1 MEPSTTENQAS
12 AESTSPP
19 LVGRDC
25 LALTDRGAE
34 HNLGTEAESA
44 PKQDPDHPTGRIA
57 ILADVHSNMQALVAV
72 LREVQV
78 SGAERIVF
86 LGDVVGY
93 GAAPAE
99 CVELIRKLGGDCV
112 TGNHEEAVRMVRRRG
127 LQDMPANWKGDGY
140 LAGIVHS
147 AESLNDEQ
155 VKWLTKLPYYLRIP
169 GAVVAHACLE
179 NQQRFRYIEDA
190 AAAVPTLALLKLDR
204 HNVGFFGHTHAQQVF
219 PDPAGSVEWLDET
232 RFRVPVGMSCVV
244 MVGAVGQ
251 PRHAAD
257 RRASWV
263 VWDADKRVVELRRTE
278 YKRLAAAKAIIQAGL
293 PAESAMRLLTEPETA
308 ILENWILSDSRVGH
322 AGHLA
327 KARHP

>member
-1 MEPSTTENQAS
+1 MA
-12 AESTSPP
+12 
-19 LVGRDC
+19 GRYAP
-25 LALTDRGAE
+25 ALTNGKSEQKQDTKSE
-34 HNLGTEAESA
+34 PA
-44 PKQDPDHPTGRIA
+44 PIPDPDHRTGRIA
-57 ILADVHSNMQALVAV
+57 ILADIHANLQALVAV

-127 LQDMPANWKGDGY
+127 LRNMPTDWKGDGY
-140 LAGIVHS
+140 LAGLVHS
-147 AESLNDEQ
+147 AKSLNDEQ
-155 VKWLTKLPYYLRIP
+155 VGWLTELPYYLRIP

-179 NQQRFRYIEDA
+179 NEQRFRYVEDA
-190 AAAVPTLALLKLDR
+190 AAAAPTLALLKLDR
-204 HNVGFFGHTHAQQVF
+204 HNVGFFGHTHVQEVF
-219 PDPAGSVEWLDET
+219 PDPAGDVEWLDET

-251 PRHAAD
+251 PRHVAD

-278 YKRLAAAKAIIQAGL
+278 YKRLSAAKAIIQAGL

-308 ILENWILSDSRVGH
+308 ILENWILSDPRVGH

-327 KARHP
+327 KAGHP

>member
-1 MEPSTTENQAS
+1 MEPSTTENQS
-12 AESTSPP
+12 STN
-19 LVGRDC
+19 
-25 LALTDRGAE
+25 LALPPIAGQDTAKATTGRSVSKQ
-34 HNLGTEAESA
+34 GTKSEPS
-44 PKQDPDHPTGRIA
+44 PTPDPDHRTGRIA
-57 ILADVHSNMQALVAV
+57 ILSDVHANMQALVAV

-112 TGNHEEAVRMVRRRG
+112 TGNHEEAVRMVHRRG
-127 LQDMPANWKGDGY
+127 LQDMPADWKRDGY
-140 LAGIVHS
+140 LAGLVHS
-147 AESLNDEQ
+147 AKSLNDEQ
-155 VKWLTKLPYYLRIP
+155 VGWLTELPYYLRIP

-179 NQQRFRYIEDA
+179 NEQRFRYIEDA
-190 AAAVPTLALLKLDR
+190 KAATPTLALLKSDR
-204 HNVGFFGHTHAQQVF
+204 HNVGFFGHTHAQEVF
-219 PDPAGSVEWLDET
+219 PDPAGDVEWLDET
-232 RFRVPVGMSCVV
+232 RFKVPVGMSCVV

-251 PRHAAD
+251 PRHAMD

-263 VWDADKRVVELRRTE
+263 VWDADKGVVELRRTE

-308 ILENWILSDSRVGH
+308 ILDDWILSDSRVGH
-322 AGHLA
+322 APSPLA
-327 KARHP
+327 KA